1 MDLFDRIAG
10 YEKEKEQLR
19 GLRELLLNLEDY
31 KQSGIR
37 IPRGVLLYGEPGVGK
52 TVMAK
57 AIAQAPISCVELCS
71 ADCTKEDATDLVL
84 ETFEKAR
91 QAAPAVLLIDE
102 LDKITEESHEFFMEG
117 NNRIMK
123 ILLQELDGQ
132 KDNSGVLVVATC
144 NHFDRINPALLRSGR
159 FDRLIRIGNPSLED
173 RKAIVHYYFSRVK
186 LEKRIEEEYLAKIT
200 GGYTGAQ
207 LECVVNE
214 AGILAMESKATVIEP
229 DHIRTAMNRIAFRTL
244 EGDVGEK
251 AERMI
256 TATHEAGHALAAL
269 LLSPDKLTGASVIPH
284 GRTRGFVRMRN
295 TEECEIL
302 SAEDMEKDVVVSL
315 AGAAAEQLVYG
326 MSYLSSSEDFRKAFM
341 MIHSMIT
348 DLGVYGLDLLC
359 PARALHGEMP
369 VSEDLIGRICA
380 KRTELITRFSEQAT
394 TLLKDNEAAFRA
406 IAEAL
411 TDRYS
416 LSKEEIEDIY
426 HSVCKDKQVA

>member
-1 MDLFDRIAG
+1 
-10 YEKEKEQLR
+10 
-19 GLRELLLNLEDY
+19 
-31 KQSGIR
+31 
-37 IPRGVLLYGEPGVGK
+37 
-52 TVMAK
+52 
-57 AIAQAPISCVELCS
+57 
-71 ADCTKEDATDLVL
+71 
-84 ETFEKAR
+84 
-91 QAAPAVLLIDE
+91 
-102 LDKITEESHEFFMEG
+102 
-117 NNRIMK
+117 
-123 ILLQELDGQ
+123 
-132 KDNSGVLVVATC
+132 
-144 NHFDRINPALLRSGR
+144 
-159 FDRLIRIGNPSLED
+159 
-173 RKAIVHYYFSRVK
+173 
-186 LEKRIEEEYLAKIT
+186 
-200 GGYTGAQ
+200 
-207 LECVVNE
+207 
-214 AGILAMESKATVIEP
+214 MESKATVIEP